1 MNSEPLPV
9 EESPPPSRSPGLEA
23 EDRRQRNEL
32 SSVSEERLIHSSGR
46 GRPIGRGRPMGRVLR
61 TEGCSVGDRAGQMMA
76 VKGGAWEQ

>member
-32 SSVSEERLIHSSGR
+32 SPVSEERLIHSS
-46 GRPIGRGRPMGRVLR
+46 GRGRPMGRVLR